1 MRWLELNKMKK
12 SKFVRKSLSFLKTKK
27 KCMFKSVNCGNN

>member
-12 SKFVRKSLSFLKTKK
+12 SKFVRKSLSFLKLK
-27 KCMFKSVNCGNN
+27 KSVCLSL